1 MIATFAPAA
10 APRRPPA
17 PHHLQP
23 YSRLQRCRTATREAV
38 AAACPRPRRQQRC
51 RTRRQRASCCNR
63 LVCAAPLS
71 MPGRPG
77 GRSAIISPPRPPQ
90 GPSSAAPHRAS
101 LTVVT
106 SCALCMDNDCLV
118 SASAARR
125 CSTTMRLL
133 LLLPPVVWLPVSVLA

>member
-77 GRSAIISPPRPPQ
+77 GRSAISPPRPPQ